1 MASRGDHAGCLSLE
15 QEVGASLPTGAIVYE
30 VSS

>member
-1 MASRGDHAGCLSLE
+1 MVSEGDHAGCLSLE
-15 QEVGASLPTGAIVYE
+15 QEVGASMPTGAIGYE